1 MRTKTLIA
9 LFVAAT
15 VGVVVLLFVQTSGT
29 GKKTTISIGTP
40 PKAAAACT
48 SGSDCLPKV
57 QFVDTDGKAY
67 PPSELAGKVVVVNF
81 WATWCG
87 PCQKEIPAFSE
98 IHNRFKDKGVVF
110 LGVMTDSPD
119 AQTFLN
125 FASDYNLTYPVVRSN
140 QDLMLAFGYPD
151 ALPTTFVYD
160 RGGKQMTRHV
170 GPLSESA
177 LNGILKNLL

>member
-9 LFVAAT
+9 LFLAAT
-15 VGVVVLLFVQTSGT
+15 VGVIVLLFVQTSGT
-29 GKKTTISIGTP
+29 GKKTSISLGAP

-48 SGSDCLPKV
+48 SGADCLPKV
-57 QFVDTDGKAY
+57 QFVDTNGKTY
-67 PPSELAGKVVVVNF
+67 TPSQLAGKVVFVNF

-98 IHNRFKDKGVVF
+98 IYNRYKDKDVIF
-110 LGVMTDSPD
+110 LGVMTDNPD
-119 AQTFLN
+119 AQTLLN
-125 FASDYNLTYPVVRSN
+125 FASDYNMSYPVVRSN

-160 RGGKQMTRHV
+160 RTGKQFTRHV
-170 GPLSESA
+170 GPLSEA
-177 LNGILKNLL
+177 TLTGILKDLL